1 MCVHTYES
9 RWRHWS
15 RQMSWEN
22 TFYHQVESIDT
33 FNLSS
38 WKELSLIHP
47 LMYDGLL
54 LCQPLVYDGTFPM
67 STSCAETFTG
77 LQRTRIC
84 ILADSCHC
92 SEWHLAASWW
102 AYIFL
107 TFLYIHPYTSLYILT
122 HSYTFI
128 HIHSFASY
136 FCQGLAPT
144 AVWYHN
150 PHKEPITLYTKG
162 NLIID
167 PQLCFYIYLLWCK
180 IQERISRTIQ
190 PKEKAPL

>member
-1 MCVHTYES
+1 M
-9 RWRHWS
+9 
-15 RQMSWEN
+15 
-22 TFYHQVESIDT
+22 
-33 FNLSS
+33 
-38 WKELSLIHP
+38 
-47 LMYDGLL
+47 GLL

-150 PHKEPITLYTKG
+150 PHIRSRLHCIQRVIWSLTHSYVS
-162 NLIID
+162 I
-167 PQLCFYIYLLWCK
+167 YIYCDAKFRKGSHGPSSQKKRPHCK
-180 IQERISRTIQ
+180 RTFSGLTWSLECEYVRRTWQ
-190 PKEKAPL
+190 THSWDWRTHP